1 MKKRILTLILT
12 GCVILTFSGCSG
24 SASSATEPDSVSD
37 TAKTD
42 SATGT
47 EELSEEEFDY
57 HGLHLN
63 IPSNLISSLNAAN
76 NPPDQYTAYSDSG
89 VSWFSAMI
97 HSDNV
102 VSYVETFGETY
113 SSGSAMIYYSIVK
126 DTKNEYWPFEYEQTQ
141 IGGTDVLIGTV
152 YKDEKWYTRAYVILE
167 NNSIEL
173 EYITK
178 EEKYNDLIRKSL
190 ETIRID
196 DDEIPEIMRITK
208 PENLQEKGLNTKAI
222 ETCGIYVN
230 IPETYVPVA
239 NDDDSVVWVDPDGKT
254 MIGFTLSDAAIM
266 NMDDEDMREHLSGN
280 PSFIE
285 LSHHSVTL
293 YNGMV
298 FSWNFYTTS
307 QDDGT
312 EIENCIVACHPTN
325 SANNAVVMYGIGDE
339 NFEETVITI
348 AETIRYADGWTNDF
362 LEYDPIPRS
371 EFDPE

>member
-1 MKKRILTLILT
+1 MLHFETKKSVPYVARKENVKMRRK
-12 GCVILTFSGCSG
+12 VIAGNWKMNMLPNETISFI
-24 SASSATEPDSVSD
+24 
-37 TAKTD
+37 
-42 SATGT
+42 
-47 EELSEEEFDY
+47 EEFAP
-57 HGLHLN
+57 L
-63 IPSNLISSLNAAN
+63 
-76 NPPDQYTAYSDSG
+76 
-89 VSWFSAMI
+89 
-97 HSDNV
+97 
-102 VSYVETFGETY
+102 
-113 SSGSAMIYYSIVK
+113 VK

-312 EIENCIVACHPTN
+312 EIENCIVACHPTY

-348 AETIRYADGWTNDF
+348 AETIRYADGWKQWKGSKSRSRF
-362 LEYDPIPRS
+362 LSRN
-371 EFDPE
+371 